1 MLLDLTD
8 QLLFDSTLQPLPVK
22 INTGS
27 ALALE
32 ILGIPRK
39 LAGAAVTGVDV
50 AVTNPDGAL
59 ATAAATAADLLY
71 FVTFAAS
78 LFTSYGTVL
87 RGVKISIHT
96 ERATVTV
103 LADLVVKAAT
113 PDAQPGQPGAHY
125 QVLGS
130 DTYLKSEVVSGV
142 QHYKRLAIA
151 YNERL
156 HAWAFQDPE
165 GDYVLDANGAFIPY
179 TPEE

>member
-32 ILGIPRK
+32 LLGIPPR
-39 LAGAAVTGVDV
+39 LAGAPVTGVDV

-59 ATAAATAADLLY
+59 VSAQATKADLLY

-87 RGVKISIHT
+87 RGVKISVHT
-96 ERATVTV
+96 ERGTTTV

-113 PDAQPGQPGAHY
+113 PDAQPGQPGTHY

-130 DTYLKSEVVSGV
+130 DTYLKSETIEGV
-142 QHYKRLAIA
+142 QHFKRLAIA

-156 HAWAFQDPE
+156 HAWAFKDPE
-165 GDYVLDANGAFIPY
+165 GDYVLDANGQFVP
-179 TPEE
+179 TEE